1 MPDSICLVAYC
12 DSHLIFEA
20 GLCFLIVENAYI
32 FDIKLFNKETIREA
46 VLNAIA
52 HRSMIVQNDVVIK
65 PNVPCGLVGST
76 EVLCCCL

>member
-12 DSHLIFEA
+12 DSHLFFEA
-20 GLCFLIVENAYI
+20 GLCFLIENAYI

-52 HRSMIVQNDVVIK
+52 HRSMVVQNDVVIK

-76 EVLCCCL
+76 EVLHRSL